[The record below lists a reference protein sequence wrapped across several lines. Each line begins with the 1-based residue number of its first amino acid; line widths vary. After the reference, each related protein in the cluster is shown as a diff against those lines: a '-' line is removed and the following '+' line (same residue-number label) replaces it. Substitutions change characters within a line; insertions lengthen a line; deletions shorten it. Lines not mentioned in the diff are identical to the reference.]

1 MPRCPSQIHHV
12 LTPGISTSRGVFL
25 SRPSTPRS
33 YTNLLYHPT
42 TLTLPHILSS
52 HSQHKMSTLFTLPIA
67 KCGAHPGGTLTCT
80 EPSPRVYLLTLLSP
94 PDNRLT
100 TPVLKAFLNAL
111 DIIEFGYPHGV
122 VATTSG
128 IPKFYSNGLDLEHA
142 VATDG
147 FWPLLYDVWARFLTY
162 VYDNTEYL

>member
-1 MPRCPSQIHHV
+1 M
-12 LTPGISTSRGVFL
+12 
-25 SRPSTPRS
+25 
-33 YTNLLYHPT
+33 Y
-42 TLTLPHILSS
+42 LTLPQAYPQAEVFSLAGLQLHGSYTTQQRPLSLTTS
-52 HSQHKMSTLFTLPIA
+52 HLTLKSNHKKMSTLFTLPIA

-142 VATDG
+142 VATEG

-162 VYDNTEYL
+162 VYNKTECL